1 MPCTNATCLFTKMFP
16 SNKANKWKH
25 WLTSHEHWEHL
36 LCDLLNI
43 NIHTQRD
50 RKRER
55 RVQYTC
61 QQKSTFLI
69 FFISMKL
76 CTYASCPS
84 YFVFRATNN
93 IWFDHKIII
102 KKSFH
107 RKFGKYKRTHA
118 QNILETWLD
127 YILWS
132 ASIKLILFAMMFGF
146 RNCRIKIGWQK
157 KMRCHAK

>member
-1 MPCTNATCLFTKMFP
+1 METLAHIAWTLK
-16 SNKANKWKH
+16 
-25 WLTSHEHWEHL
+25 TSSLWPPEYKYT
-36 LCDLLNI
+36 
-43 NIHTQRD
+43 HTQRE
-50 RKRER
+50 KRE
-55 RVQYTC
+55 YSTHANK
-61 QQKSTFLI
+61 KSTFLI

-132 ASIKLILFAMMFGF
+132 ASIKLILFAMMLDF
-146 RNCRIKIGWQK
+146 RNCRIKIGWQN